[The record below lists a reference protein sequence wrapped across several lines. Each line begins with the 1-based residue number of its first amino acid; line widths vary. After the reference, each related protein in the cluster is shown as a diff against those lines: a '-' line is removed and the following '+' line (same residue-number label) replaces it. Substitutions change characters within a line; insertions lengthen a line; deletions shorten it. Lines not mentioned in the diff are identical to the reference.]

1 MRSLLKQTRQKYKAN
16 KFNVLTSKMKDSK
29 MFWSEVRSISVGTC
43 NTNEWFTHVKNVL
56 GGDTN
61 PDKGEE
67 DYADPPGI
75 EGLDIP
81 ISEEEVKNAI
91 EHLKLNKS
99 PGPDGILAETLK
111 NSLEHTLS
119 LFVLFFNHV
128 FDTGQYPSAWSGAI
142 IVPIHKSGDKDDP
155 DNYRGISLLSILG
168 KVFAH
173 ILNK

>member
-1 MRSLLKQTRQKYKAN
+1 
-16 KFNVLTSKMKDSK
+16 MKDKK

-43 NTNEWFTHVKNVL
+43 RQQLISTNEWFTHFKNVL

-61 PDKGEE
+61 QDKGEE
-67 DYADPPGI
+67 DYADPPGT
-75 EGLDIP
+75 EGLDSP

-99 PGPDGILAETLK
+99 SGSDGILADMLK
-111 NSLEHTLS
+111 NSLEHILS
-119 LFVLFFNHV
+119 LLVLLFNHV

-155 DNYRGISLLSILG
+155 NNYRGVSLLSILG

-173 ILNK
+173 ILNKGLTL